1 MFDVLD
7 KLNAHPGI
15 IGSLVATRDG
25 IVVASRLKSGLDE
38 DAAAALVSSLLTST
52 MGLLGECGEP
62 RLEQLVLR
70 ATRGKIIVSDLENAY
85 LVVVTD
91 QHLDLEQGLLEI
103 RSAAEH
109 LKRLGRITV

>member
-1 MFDVLD
+1 MIEVLD
-7 KLNAHPGI
+7 RINEYPGI
-15 IGSLVATRDG
+15 IGSLVATTDG
-25 IVVASRLKSGLDE
+25 IVVASRLQNGIDE

-52 MGLLGECGEP
+52 VALLRDCGEP

-70 ATRGKIIVSDLENAY
+70 ATRGKILVFDLDNAY

-103 RSAAEH
+103 RSAAEQ
-109 LKRLGRITV
+109 LTRLGHISV